1 MRQGHSRLEGAAEVQ
16 EFADD
21 LEALLDGQVNLD
33 DFKLKYGGSEVPDV
47 IQDVM
52 GSVWHFLADFD
63 IRVSDYAYR
72 EIQMLEMCRLINH
85 LRAGRLAEARR
96 ITFLRS
102 TND

>member
-1 MRQGHSRLEGAAEVQ
+1 MEVK

-21 LEALLDGQVNLD
+21 LEALLDGRADVESFQ
-33 DFKLKYGGSEVPDV
+33 LKYGGSEVSEV

-63 IRVSDYAYR
+63 LRIRDYDYR
-72 EIQMLEMCRLINH
+72 ETQMLEMCRLINH

-96 ITFLRS
+96 ITFLKS
-102 TND
+102 TRH

>member
-1 MRQGHSRLEGAAEVQ
+1 MEVQ

-21 LEALLDGQVNLD
+21 LEALLDGRADVESFQ
-33 DFKLKYGGSEVPDV
+33 LKYGGPEVSEV

-63 IRVSDYAYR
+63 LRISDYDYR
-72 EIQMLEMCRLINH
+72 ETQMLEMCRLINH

-96 ITFLRS
+96 ITFLKS
-102 TND
+102 TRH